1 MAEEK
6 EVDLF
11 TIRDNTVPNA
21 RYVTMFMANGG
32 VCHSGKGAEAMHFA
46 DHAVAQKQAA
56 ELNKMRNRNSAYSVI
71 LAATT
76 GLR

>member
-11 TIRDNTVPNA
+11 IIRDNTVPTA

-32 VCHSGKGAEAMHFA
+32 VCHCAKGQHAMHFA
-46 DHAVAQKQAA
+46 DQTVAEKQAS

>member
-11 TIRDNTVPNA
+11 IIRDNTVPNT
-21 RYVTMFMANGG
+21 RYVSMFMANGG
-32 VCHSGKGAEAMHFA
+32 VCHTGVGQHAMHFS
-46 DHAVAQKQAA
+46 DQAVAEKQAS
-56 ELNKMRNRNSAYSVI
+56 ELNKMRNRRTAYSVI
-71 LAATT
+71 IAATT

>member
-1 MAEEK
+1 MAEEQ
-6 EVDLF
+6 EVELYI
-11 TIRDNTVPNA
+11 IRDNTVPTA

-32 VCHSGKGAEAMHFA
+32 VCHCSNSQHAIHFA
-46 DHAVAQKQAA
+46 DQSVAGKQAS